1 MNRLFVQMA
10 ANVSDEDYEEL
21 QRDKATL
28 KMIAE
33 VGLRPINHKSDDAPN
48 LKPTHP

>member
-33 VGLRPINHKSDDAPN
+33 VGLRPINHNSDDAPN